1 MVELDRQD
9 GVFVL
14 RMNQGENRFNVESV
28 RALNAALDSVEHSP
42 EPTALVTTGSG
53 KFYSNGL
60 DLEWIAQ
67 QPPAD
72 IQPFI
77 GQVHELLARMLTF
90 PVITVAAVNGHAFAA
105 GAMLMLAHDFRLMRK
120 DRGYFCL
127 PEVDIQIPFTGPM
140 KELIQARLPRLTAH
154 EAMVTGRRYTAEQ
167 AVAREIVEQA
177 HDEADVLPQA
187 IALAKSHAGK
197 ARATL
202 AAIKRGAYPQML
214 EAVEAY
220 ARSAAPPLSLG

>member
-14 RMNQGENRFNVESV
+14 RMNQGENRFNAESV
-28 RALNAALDSVEHSP
+28 KALNVALDRVEAEA
-42 EPTALVTTGSG
+42 EPTALVTTGAG

-67 QPPAD
+67 QPPSEV
-72 IQPFI
+72 QPFI
-77 GQVHELLARMLTF
+77 GRVHELLARMLMF

-105 GAMLMLAHDFRLMRK
+105 GGMFMLAHDFRLMRK

-127 PEVDIQIPFTGPM
+127 PEVDIRIPFTGPM

-167 AVAREIVEQA
+167 ALSAGIVEQA

-187 IALAKSHAGK
+187 IALAKTHAGK
-197 ARATL
+197 SPATL
-202 AAIKRGAYPQML
+202 SAIKRGAYPQML
-214 EAVEAY
+214 EAVLSY
-220 ARSAAPPLSLG
+220 AKSAPAPLALE

>member
-14 RMNQGENRFNVESV
+14 RMNQGENRFNAESV
-28 RALNAALDSVEHSP
+28 QALNAALDSVEADP
-42 EPTALVTTGSG
+42 EPTALVTTGAG

-60 DLEWIAQ
+60 DLEWISQ
-67 QPPAD
+67 QAPSEV
-72 IQPFI
+72 QPFV
-77 GQVHELLARMLTF
+77 GRVHELLARMLTF

-105 GAMLMLAHDFRLMRK
+105 GAMFMLAHDFRLMRK

-127 PEVDIQIPFTGPM
+127 PEVDIQIPFTAPM

-154 EAMVTGRRYTAEQ
+154 EAMVTGRRYSAEQ
-167 AVAREIVEQA
+167 ALAGGIIEQA
-177 HDEADVLPQA
+177 HDESDVLPRA

-197 ARATL
+197 PRATL
-202 AAIKRGAYPQML
+202 AAIKRGAYPQMQ
-214 EAVEAY
+214 EAVLAY
-220 ARSAAPPLSLG
+220 AQSAPGPLALG